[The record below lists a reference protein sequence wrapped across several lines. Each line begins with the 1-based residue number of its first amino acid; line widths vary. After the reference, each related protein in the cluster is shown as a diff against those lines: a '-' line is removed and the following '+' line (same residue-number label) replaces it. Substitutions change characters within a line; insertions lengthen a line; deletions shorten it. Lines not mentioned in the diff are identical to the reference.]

1 MCACSQT
8 HMGPCMCRNQKAT
21 SDVIL
26 RPSLLWSPPLWLA
39 GPASEPAGPPGLLPP
54 PPTGFTSLPHNCKN
68 WGDVTQIPVLTR

>member
-8 HMGPCMCRNQKAT
+8 HMGPCMCRNQKTT

-54 PPTGFTSLPHNCKN
+54 PLDLQACHTIAKIGEM
-68 WGDVTQIPVLTR
+68 